1 LVPLATSE
9 NNLEI
14 RRTGGLAPGQGAV
27 VNHENIRVIA
37 NTNYFAY
44 NGFRGTKA
52 MSDVL
57 VCAEPEARE
66 EASEFVS
73 KLGAR
78 PQAWSRRFL
87 KKRSEKEKVKG
98 VFVYVAEGAG
108 DLGMLRNCLKQLPKQ
123 SSWHVVVFSHPSS
136 DHKSAE
142 LGKIVGEFRPRR
154 THICF
159 DSQEVKKVFH
169 ADMRITFGRKKEDT
183 NESLTS
189 VREELDL
196 TQVDVAA
203 ALDVTPRTVQNWE
216 SHGLASPRK
225 YRDLKELRG
234 LVRRYVQADQVAKW
248 MDMPNDA
255 FQKRTPRELIREGKT
270 RDLVLEFERLQTGEP
285 S

>member
-1 LVPLATSE
+1 MCV
-9 NNLEI
+9 
-14 RRTGGLAPGQGAV
+14 V
-27 VNHENIRVIA
+27 VNNENIRVIA

-44 NGFRGTKA
+44 NSFRGSKA

-57 VCAEPEARE
+57 VCAEPDARE
-66 EASEFVS
+66 EATEFVS

-78 PQAWSRRFL
+78 PQVWSRRFL
-87 KKRSEKEKVKG
+87 KKRSEKEKIKG

-108 DLGMLRNCLKQLPKQ
+108 DLGMLKSCLKQVPKQ

-136 DHKSAE
+136 DHQTAE

-159 DSQEVKKVFH
+159 DSQEVKKIFH
-169 ADMRITFGRKKEDT
+169 VDMRITFGRKKEDT
-183 NESLTS
+183 NESLTAL
-189 VREELDL
+189 REDLDL

-216 SHGLASPRK
+216 SHGRASQRK

-234 LVRRYVQADQVAKW
+234 LVRRYVQTDEVGKW
-248 MDMPNDA
+248 MDTPNDA
-255 FQKRTPRELIREGKT
+255 FQRRTPRELIREGKT

-285 S
+285 L